1 MTDDI
6 EEKLY
11 MDLLDLC
18 EKYSDELGVPD
29 FAQFVTSFIAKMCM
43 DCAPNEMSGILMM
56 LDAITD
62 SGLKYKRDADDWRND
77 DG

>member
-1 MTDDI
+1 MTDHWNLGDIGADTGKFYARVINALMHNKMKNI

-29 FAQFVTSFIAKMCM
+29 FAQFRYELYCKNVH
-43 DCAPNEMSGILMM
+43 
-56 LDAITD
+56 
-62 SGLKYKRDADDWRND
+62 GLCT
-77 DG
+77 